1 MATKII
7 AYTFAALGFINHW
20 HIRPK
25 KSLYPALRSALN
37 ISRIP
42 CMRYKPYAVLKNLQF
57 AN

>member
-25 KSLYPALRSALN
+25 KSLYPL
-37 ISRIP
+37 
-42 CMRYKPYAVLKNLQF
+42 
-57 AN
+57 